1 MLFTVTALV
10 VGVGV
15 LAWAS
20 DHFVLG
26 AARVALLRNVSSLIV
41 GVVIVGFGTSAP
53 EMLVSVLAVVDD
65 ETAVAIGNVVGSNLA
80 NLSLLLGIGAILVP
94 LTVES
99 SAVRREAPIVVA
111 ATAMFGLAV
120 QGGIARWEGIGLLV
134 VMGASLAV
142 IARRAGTTTRPE
154 DDPIGVDVAEL
165 AQAPEHR
172 LAHEVG
178 RLVVGLVGTIASAQL
193 LLWAALRLAVETGL
207 SNGFV
212 GVTLVAV
219 GTSLP
224 ELVTVVQSARRS
236 ETDLIVGNLLGSNL
250 FNALAVGGVIGVIGA
265 PAVDDR
271 SLTVVAT
278 GAAFGVAVIA
288 LITMITGH
296 TVNRMEGIGL
306 IMLYLVTI
314 PLLT

>member
-1 MLFTVTALV
+1 MLLTVTALV
-10 VGVGV
+10 AGVAI

-26 AARVALLRNVSSLIV
+26 AARVALLRKVSTLMV

-53 EMLVSVLAVVDD
+53 EMLVSVLAVVDG
-65 ETAVAIGNVVGSNLA
+65 ESAVAIGNVVGSNLA
-80 NLSLLLGIGAILVP
+80 NLSLLLGIGAILIP

-99 SAVRREAPIVVA
+99 GAVRREAPIVVA

-120 QGGIARWEGIGLLV
+120 QGGISRWEGIGLLV
-134 VMGASLAV
+134 FMGASLAV
-142 IARRAGTTTRPE
+142 VARRAGTTTRPE

-165 AQAPEHR
+165 AQAAEHR
-172 LAHEVG
+172 LAYEVV
-178 RLVVGLVGTIASAQL
+178 RLVLGLVGTIASAQL

-212 GVTLVAV
+212 GLTLVAV

-288 LITMITGH
+288 LVTMITGH
-296 TVNRMEGIGL
+296 TVNRIEGIGL

>member
-1 MLFTVTALV
+1 MLFTLTALV
-10 VGVGV
+10 AGVAI

-26 AARVALLRNVSSLIV
+26 AARVALLRNVSTLMV

-53 EMLVSVLAVVDD
+53 EMLVSVLAVVDG

-99 SAVRREAPIVVA
+99 GAVRREAPIVVA

-134 VMGASLAV
+134 VMAASLAV
-142 IARRAGTTTRPE
+142 IARGAGTTTRPE

-165 AQAPEHR
+165 AQAAEHR
-172 LAHEVG
+172 LAYEVG
-178 RLVVGLVGTIASAQL
+178 RLVLGLVGTIASAQL

-212 GVTLVAV
+212 GLTLVAV

-296 TVNRMEGIGL
+296 TVNRIEGIGL